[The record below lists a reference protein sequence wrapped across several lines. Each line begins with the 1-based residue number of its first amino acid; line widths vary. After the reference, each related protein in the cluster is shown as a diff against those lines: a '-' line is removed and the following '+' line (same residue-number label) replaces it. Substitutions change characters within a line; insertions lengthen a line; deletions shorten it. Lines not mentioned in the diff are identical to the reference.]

1 VVSDRRRIQNVSLYP
16 VRPVRLVRLTHRKR
30 NKAFANGGP
39 DQEASADLDVS
50 AIQMDAILHDVTG

>member
-1 VVSDRRRIQNVSLYP
+1 M
-16 VRPVRLVRLTHRKR
+16 RPVRLVRLTHRKR